1 MFKFEV
7 LEVYIYMYI
16 FILVFFV
23 DFDSLDENFDF
34 FFFKRLVG

>member
-7 LEVYIYMYI
+7 LEVYIYI
-16 FILVFFV
+16 FILGFFV
-23 DFDSLDENFDF
+23 DFDSLDENLDF